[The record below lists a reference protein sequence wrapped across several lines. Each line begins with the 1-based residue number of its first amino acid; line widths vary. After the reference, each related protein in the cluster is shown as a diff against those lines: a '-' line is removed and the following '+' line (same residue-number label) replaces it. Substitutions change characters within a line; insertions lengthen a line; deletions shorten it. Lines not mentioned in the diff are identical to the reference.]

1 MVWVSRW
8 EAAKAA
14 GIIFAATVVSKV
26 LGFGREAA
34 LAAGFGASAAMDAY
48 LVAQVVPM
56 MLLGLVGAAL
66 TTAAIPVFTAYGTA
80 EKKGELSCVI
90 WSVFHAVLLVLSALT
105 LMGIFVSPLIIRLVA
120 PGFSPAQAELA
131 AGLSRIIMP
140 TMLILGLSGWATA
153 VLQARKSFFAPA
165 IIGIPSNIC
174 LIIFALWAAR
184 HGGIYTLAWLTVL
197 ATSTQLLVQ
206 VPALL
211 KQEFRYQP
219 VLNLAHPAVRRIAV
233 LMTPAILGVAIGQ
246 INTVVDRILASGLA
260 EGSIT
265 ALNYANR
272 VAMLPIGFLITP
284 ILTVFYPSLAAR
296 WTAGERERFRELVEE
311 GLTICLLLL
320 VPVTV
325 GLVLL
330 RIDIVRFIFERGAF
344 DARATQATAVAA
356 LCYGL
361 GLLPIAWRDHLSR
374 AFYALQDTTTPMLTG
389 FVSITANVVLNLI
402 LVRYLAHAGLALA
415 TALANSLGCLLLL
428 FLLRRRLGGLGGKK
442 LAGSALQILVGSL
455 VMAVVVT
462 FLQRLFPWP
471 APGYV
476 RVASVLPL
484 PPGLVIFV
492 AQALRLILFIG
503 AGALTYALVI
513 GRQLRPYLK
522 EYRRRQAALGARH

>member
-14 GIIFAATVVSKV
+14 GIIFMATVVSKV

-80 EKKGELSCVI
+80 EKKEELSRVI
-90 WSVFHAVLLVLSALT
+90 WSVFHAVLLALSALT
-105 LMGIFVSPLIIRLVA
+105 LVGIFVSPLIIRLVA

-140 TMLILGLSGWATA
+140 TMLVLGLSGWATA
-153 VLQARKSFFAPA
+153 VLQARKSFVAPA
-165 IIGIPSNIC
+165 VVGIPSNIC

-184 HGGIYTLAWLTVL
+184 HGGIYALAWLTVL

-206 VPALL
+206 LPALFRL
-211 KQEFRYQP
+211 GFRYRP
-219 VLNLAHPAVRRIAV
+219 ALDLTHPAVRRIAV
-233 LMTPAILGVAIGQ
+233 LMTPVILGVAIGQ
-246 INTVVDRILASGLA
+246 INTVVDRILASGLS
-260 EGSIT
+260 EGSIA
-265 ALNYANR
+265 ALSYANR

-296 WTAGERERFRELVEE
+296 WSAGERVRFRELVEE
-311 GLTICLLLL
+311 GLNICLFLL

-325 GLVLL
+325 GLALL
-330 RIDIVRFIFERGAF
+330 RVDIVRFVFERGAF
-344 DARATQATAVAA
+344 DARATQATAIAA
-356 LCYGL
+356 LYYGL

-374 AFYALQDTTTPMLTG
+374 AYYALQDTTTPVLTG
-389 FVSITANVVLNLI
+389 FASIVANVILNFI
-402 LVRYLAHAGLALA
+402 LVRYMAHAGLALA
-415 TALANSLGCLLLL
+415 TTLANSLGCLLLL
-428 FLLRRRLGGLGGKK
+428 ILLRRRLGGLGGKK
-442 LAGSALQILVGSL
+442 LAANAARVLAGSL
-455 VMAVVVT
+455 VMAVVVA
-462 FLQRLFPWP
+462 FLQRFFPWP
-471 APGYV
+471 GPAFIRLTG
-476 RVASVLPL
+476 RLTFL
-484 PPGLVIFV
+484 PGLVTFA
-492 AQALRLILFIG
+492 AQALRLIFFIG

-513 GRQLRPYLK
+513 GRQLRIYLN
-522 EYRRRQAALGARH
+522 EYRRQKAAFGTRH